1 MDIHTLT
8 QHQRIIGLAISGLCT
23 LLFMALSIAFV
34 PTLLVK
40 PAPFAL
46 CFTLGNI
53 SAIAC
58 TFFVAGPRKQIKSMS
73 DPKHLIST
81 IIYLAALVLTLV
93 SAIFV
98 CFSPCSLFQQ
108 RFFFAHTHSKPTTQ
122 LKIWLVTLLAVILQL
137 GALLWY
143 ILSFIPGAQS
153 WVRGQVTDQLPL

>member
-98 CFSPCSLFQQ
+98 CFFNPCSLFQQ
-108 RFFFAHTHSKPTTQ
+108 RFFLLTHTQNPPHSSRSG
-122 LKIWLVTLLAVILQL
+122 L
-137 GALLWY
+137 
-143 ILSFIPGAQS
+143 
-153 WVRGQVTDQLPL
+153 